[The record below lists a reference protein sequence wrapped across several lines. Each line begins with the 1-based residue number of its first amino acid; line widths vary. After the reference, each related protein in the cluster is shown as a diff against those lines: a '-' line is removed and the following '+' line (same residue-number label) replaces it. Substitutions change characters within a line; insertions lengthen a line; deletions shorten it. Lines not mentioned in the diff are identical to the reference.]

1 MRVYMRGST
10 ARVVV
15 VLAFGVVFDCMYPS
29 QSEKQSK
36 TKMRVA
42 SGGPHWME
50 AATAARVVGVGQWHN
65 NERVAGWANPL
76 SLLFF
81 SARAD
86 RRDATADAARIQRN
100 GKETKNALDCSKRKH
115 RQRCTCRAVFLRVDL
130 KQAGSAQCDASSRSN
145 PTHGPGPNL

>member
-10 ARVVV
+10 ARVIV

-50 AATAARVVGVGQWHN
+50 AATAARVVGVPQGHN
-65 NERVAGWANPL
+65 KERVAGWANPL

-81 SARAD
+81 PPAPIDATRLQTRPEFRETEKKQKTRSTAANVNTGSGARA
-86 RRDATADAARIQRN
+86 AP
-100 GKETKNALDCSKRKH
+100 C
-115 RQRCTCRAVFLRVDL
+115 F
-130 KQAGSAQCDASSRSN
+130 SAW
-145 PTHGPGPNL
+145 T